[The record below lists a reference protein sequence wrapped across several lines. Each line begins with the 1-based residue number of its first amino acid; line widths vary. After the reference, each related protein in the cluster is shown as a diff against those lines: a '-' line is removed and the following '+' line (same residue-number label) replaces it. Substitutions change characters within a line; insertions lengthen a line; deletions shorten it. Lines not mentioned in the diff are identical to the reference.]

1 MKKFPPRADIR
12 DILERHA
19 GTNRRHA
26 PVHPG
31 RDPQRTASASA
42 WDRASVATLVKS
54 RLHAKS
60 LHAPAR
66 HAVALHEPARG
77 IDSREAVRI
86 DRR

>member
-42 WDRASVATLVKS
+42 WDRASVATLVRS
-54 RLHAKS
+54 RLHAKP
-60 LHAPAR
+60 LHTSAR
-66 HAVALHEPARG
+66 HATALHESAGGADRR
-77 IDSREAVRI
+77 DAVRLAG
-86 DRR
+86 R